1 MSAIGTCLL
10 LLAGVGQP
18 LPSANIT
25 NTTRVIYLNG
35 VDISSAKNQSLEQV
49 NVRID
54 SRGQIYI
61 EAPQYEVQQES
72 TFVPLSRQTPQRPNL
87 PVHRSPGPLPNE
99 VEVPASKQEL
109 ASPAEPGDT
118 MSQPETVQPVQAS
131 GSGLMEKEGTRK
143 QLDGIP
149 SKEGTGASL
158 SPGVQPN
165 P

>member
-1 MSAIGTCLL
+1 MSAIGSCLL
-10 LLAGVGQP
+10 LLAGIHQP
-18 LPSANIT
+18 LPSPSNT
-25 NTTRVIYLNG
+25 NSARVIYLNG

-72 TFVPLSRQTPQRPNL
+72 TFVPLSRQTPPHANL
-87 PVHRSPGPLPNE
+87 PVHRPPGPLNNE

-109 ASPAEPGDT
+109 ASPAETGDT
-118 MSQPETVQPVQAS
+118 MNQPETVQPAQAA

-143 QLDGIP
+143 QPDGIP
-149 SKEGTGASL
+149 SKEGSGASL

>member
-1 MSAIGTCLL
+1 MSVIGPCLL
-10 LLAGVGQP
+10 LLAGIGQP
-18 LPSANIT
+18 LPVPSSTA
-25 NTTRVIYLNG
+25 RVIYLNG

-54 SRGQIYI
+54 ARGHVYI

-72 TFVPLSRQTPQRPNL
+72 TFVPLSRQTPPHPNL
-87 PVHRSPGPLPNE
+87 PVHKSPGPLPNE
-99 VEVPASKQEL
+99 VEMPASKQEL
-109 ASPAEPGDT
+109 ASPAETGDT
-118 MSQPETVQPVQAS
+118 MNQPDAAPPPPAA

-143 QLDGIP
+143 QPDGIP

>member
-1 MSAIGTCLL
+1 MSLMGPCLL
-10 LLAGVGQP
+10 LLAGIGQT
-18 LPSANIT
+18 LPVSSSTA
-25 NTTRVIYLNG
+25 RVIYLNG
-35 VDISSAKNQSLEQV
+35 ADISSAKNQSLEQV

-54 SRGQIYI
+54 GRGNVYI

-72 TFVPLSRQTPQRPNL
+72 TFVPLSRQTPAHPNL

-99 VEVPASKQEL
+99 VEMPASKGDL
-109 ASPAEPGDT
+109 ASPAETGDT
-118 MSQPETVQPVQAS
+118 MNQPESAPPTSAAA
-131 GSGLMEKEGTRK
+131 SGLMEKEGIRK
-143 QLDGIP
+143 EPDGNP